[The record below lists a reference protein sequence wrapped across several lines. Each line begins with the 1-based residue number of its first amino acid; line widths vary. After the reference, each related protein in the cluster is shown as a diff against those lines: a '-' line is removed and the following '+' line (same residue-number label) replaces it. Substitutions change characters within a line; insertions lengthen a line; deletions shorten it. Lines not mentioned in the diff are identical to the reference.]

1 MNKQPSDEVL
11 ESVLQ
16 QIRDNPG
23 KKSAG
28 GLSGDTE
35 QNLLAIRELRRRGLI
50 TGVFLD
56 DSTRPGDHH
65 GRFLYDAA
73 RLEPL

>member
-1 MNKQPSDEVL
+1 MNKEPSEEL
-11 ESVLQ
+11 LNSVLQ
-16 QIRDNPG
+16 QIRESPG

-35 QNLLAIRELRRRGLI
+35 QNLLAIRELRRRGLV
-50 TGVFLD
+50 TGAFLD
-56 DSTRPGDHH
+56 DSTRPGDHR
-65 GRFLYDAA
+65 GLFLYDAA